1 MFTGLVEETGKIIDI
16 RRRGNEISF
25 AVGCSLILNDL
36 HTGDSVNIN
45 GACQTVVKIEGNT
58 VWFDTV
64 EETLKKTTF
73 GLFRPGRE
81 VNLERAL
88 SASARLGGHF
98 VAGHVDTTGRVTE
111 VRQLS
116 GSWNLGMAFDPKFDK
131 YVIPV
136 GSICIDGVSLTV
148 AEKHKGAL
156 KVAVIPHT
164 WANTTLA
171 KLKLNDEVN
180 LEFDLLGKYILNFVE
195 STNQG
200 GLSLDKLKDTG
211 FA

>member
-1 MFTGLVEETGKIIDI
+1 MFTGLVEETGTIVDI
-16 RRRGNEISF
+16 RRRGNEISV
-25 AVGCSLILNDL
+25 AVGCSLILKDL
-36 HTGDSVNIN
+36 GAGDSVNIN
-45 GACQTVVKIEGNT
+45 GACQTVVKIEGST

-64 EETLKKTTF
+64 EETLSKTTF
-73 GLFRPGRE
+73 GSFKPGRRI
-81 VNLERAL
+81 NLERAL
-88 SASARLGGHF
+88 SVSARLGGHF
-98 VAGHVDTTGRVTE
+98 VAGHVDTTGRVKE
-111 VRQLS
+111 VRQLT
-116 GSWNLGMAFDPKFDK
+116 GSWNLVVAFDPKFDK

-148 AEKHKGAL
+148 AEKQKGAL

-171 KLKLNDEVN
+171 NLKLNDEVN

-195 STNQG
+195 SSNQG
-200 GLSLDKLKDTG
+200 GLSLDKLKDSG

>member
-1 MFTGLVEETGKIIDI
+1 MFTGLVEETGTIAEI
-16 RRRGNEISF
+16 RPRGKEISIG
-25 AVGCSLILNDL
+25 VNCSHILTGL
-36 HTGDSVNIN
+36 VIGDSVNIN
-45 GACQTVVKIEGNT
+45 GACQTVVKIDDST
-58 VWFDTV
+58 VWFDSV

-73 GLFRPGRE
+73 GTLRRGDR

-88 SASARLGGHF
+88 SAGGRLGGHF

-111 VRQLS
+111 VLQLS
-116 GSWNLGMAFDPKFDK
+116 GSWNLGVAYDPGFDK

-148 AEKHKGAL
+148 AEKRRGGL

-164 WANTTLA
+164 WANTTLSQ
-171 KLKLNDEVN
+171 LRSNDQVN
-180 LEFDLLGKYILNFVE
+180 LEFDLLGKYILNYVE
-195 STNQG
+195 GINQG
-200 GLSLDKLKDTG
+200 GLTLDKLKDSG

>member
-1 MFTGLVEETGKIIDI
+1 MFTGLVEEIGTIVEIRPRGK
-16 RRRGNEISF
+16 EISIG
-25 AVGCSLILNDL
+25 VNCSHILTGL
-36 HTGDSVNIN
+36 VIGDSVNIS
-45 GACQTVVKIEGNT
+45 GACQTVVKIEGST
-58 VWFDTV
+58 VWFDSV

-73 GLFRPGRE
+73 GTFRRGDR

-111 VRQLS
+111 VLQLS
-116 GSWNLGMAFDPKFDK
+116 GSWNLGVAFDPGFDK
-131 YVIPV
+131 FVIPV

-148 AEKHKGAL
+148 AEKRRGWL

-164 WANTTLA
+164 WANTTLSQ
-171 KLKLNDEVN
+171 LRSNDQVN
-180 LEFDLLGKYILNFVE
+180 LEFDLLGKYILNYVE
-195 STNQG
+195 GTNQG
-200 GLSLDKLKDTG
+200 GLTLDKLKDSG

>member
-1 MFTGLVEETGKIIDI
+1 MFTGLVEETGTIVDI
-16 RRRGNEISF
+16 RPRGKEISI
-25 AVGCSLILNDL
+25 GINCSKILDGL
-36 HTGDSVNIN
+36 VLGDSVNIS

-58 VWFDTV
+58 VWFDSV

-73 GLFRPGRE
+73 GSFKRGQS

-88 SASARLGGHF
+88 SANARLGGHF
-98 VAGHVDTTGRVTE
+98 VAGHVDTTGRVTG
-111 VRQLS
+111 VSQLS
-116 GSWNLGMAFDPKFDK
+116 GSWNLEVAFDQGFDK

-148 AEKHKGAL
+148 AEKKKGGL

-164 WANTTLA
+164 WANTTLSR
-171 KLKLNDEVN
+171 LKTNDPVN
-180 LEFDLLGKYILNFVE
+180 LEFDLLGKYILNYIE
-195 STNQG
+195 GTNSG
-200 GLSLDKLKDTG
+200 GLTLDKLKESG